1 MKVTHSAFITNQ
13 NRKTSKICE
22 FDVCKCVPPGIDIYV
37 SIFLFKAKLHFLL
50 HCGFI
55 GEKFGRVKEIMYR
68 NRLEKSGFYQP
79 RSNRSNAQASRVKND
94 EVKLVPELYSDG
106 ICLYT
111 LGPTQVYSY
120 YYSFRTTSTKTYV
133 SEIFFY
139 PKVVKKKHISVVVH
153 YPARNNARPYT
164 LYKDVVCLVPRCL
177 ENYQS
182 KKIIKEPKLVAI
194 FKTGVY
200 QRPKKQIREYSSSV
214 HLVPK
219 SIDTVR

>member
-1 MKVTHSAFITNQ
+1 M
-13 NRKTSKICE
+13 NR
-22 FDVCKCVPPGIDIYV
+22 G
-37 SIFLFKAKLHFLL
+37 
-50 HCGFI
+50 
-55 GEKFGRVKEIMYR
+55 VKMYR

-79 RSNRSNAQASRVKND
+79 RSNRSNAQGSHVKND

-111 LGPTQVYSY
+111 LGPSQVYSFH
-120 YYSFRTTSTKTYV
+120 YSIKTTSTKSYV

-164 LYKDVVCLVPRCL
+164 LYKDVVCFVPRCL
-177 ENYQS
+177 EHYQS
-182 KKIIKEPKLVAI
+182 KKIVKEPKLEEV
-194 FKTGVY
+194 FKTRIH
-200 QRPKKQIREYSSSV
+200 QQPKKQIREYSSSV

-219 SIDTVR
+219 SMDTVR

>member
-1 MKVTHSAFITNQ
+1 MNSTFANAIRLELTFTFQVLF
-13 NRKTSKICE
+13 
-22 FDVCKCVPPGIDIYV
+22 
-37 SIFLFKAKLHFLL
+37 FKAKLHFWLGSSAKNL
-50 HCGFI
+50 DETE
-55 GEKFGRVKEIMYR
+55 EKMYR
-68 NRLEKSGFYQP
+68 HRLEKSGFYQP
-79 RSNRSNAQASRVKND
+79 RSNRSNAQASRAKKD
-94 EVKLVPELYSDG
+94 EVMLVPELYSDG

-120 YYSFRTTSTKTYV
+120 HYSFRTTSTKTYV
-133 SEIFFY
+133 SEIFFH

-164 LYKDVVCLVPRCL
+164 LYKDVVCLVPHCL

-182 KKIIKEPKLVAI
+182 KKIIKEPKLEAI

-200 QRPKKQIREYSSSV
+200 QQAKKQIREYSSSV
-214 HLVPK
+214 HLVPR